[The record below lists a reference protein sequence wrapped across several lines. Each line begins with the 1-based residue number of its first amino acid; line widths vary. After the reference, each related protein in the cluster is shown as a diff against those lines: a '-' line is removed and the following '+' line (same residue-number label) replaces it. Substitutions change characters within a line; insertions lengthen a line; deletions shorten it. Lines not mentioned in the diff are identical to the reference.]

1 MQILLFLT
9 RLLTLN
15 PTHPVSC
22 FYDTPNGKV
31 KQKVK
36 AGFICGLLALKSI
49 KYSKKIRLFRA
60 GYRFHRWTI
69 LDPMKLVSCLYD
81 TSNSFKLRQT
91 TRPGSLDLKINKK
104 IRKTPFV
111 LSRHTFHIWRM
122 PDPMEL
128 VSCLSDNFFPF
139 HLRKRHDFW
148 APRTWLNI
156 FFDKSHLLRLTFS
169 RRVRW
174 CWCRCL
180 KTFRS
185 VSNHSRRA
193 SSGSKGRRDKRE
205 TDSWSAHRDERTD
218 MSFISERPPGAK
230 P

>member
-1 MQILLFLT
+1 M
-9 RLLTLN
+9 
-15 PTHPVSC
+15 S
-22 FYDTPNGKV
+22 DPNLEVKEKV
-31 KQKVK
+31 NS
-36 AGFICGLLALKSI
+36 GFKCGLLALKSI
-49 KYSKKIRLFRA
+49 INSKKIRLFWT
-60 GYRFHRWTI
+60 GHQFHRFSMP
-69 LDPMKLVSCLYD
+69 DPMVLVSCL
-81 TSNSFKLRQT
+81 SHFLNSLKLRQT
-91 TRPGSLDLKINKK
+91 TRRGSLDLKINKK
-104 IRKTPFV
+104 LRKTPFV

-128 VSCLSDNFFPF
+128 VSGLSDNFFPF

-148 APRTWLNI
+148 APGTWLNI
-156 FFDKSHLLRLTFS
+156 FFDKSHLFRLTFL

-185 VSNHSRRA
+185 VSNTSRRA
-193 SSGSKGRRDKRE
+193 SSGSRGRRDKRE